1 VEPAEL
7 RFVLPP
13 DWSRNFLVPT
23 TLRESRAIWLLATL
37 GMIAAL
43 YFAKTVF
50 VPLAVAVLLTFVLAP
65 PFRLLRGWGVP
76 RAAAAPIV
84 VALAFIFMLAI
95 ASILGQQLTQ
105 LAERLPRYEFTITQK
120 IQKIRDS
127 MLGGGTFQRM
137 SRFFRDVNQQISG
150 KESDQHPASTDN
162 QPKPAPVEIVQPP
175 ARPTEVIRRLIGP
188 LLDPLTTFGL
198 IVLFV
203 LFLLLERETLR
214 DRIIRLAGSHDLG
227 RTTEAINDAARR
239 LSRYFLVQTGLNAL
253 FGTLVAIGLTVIGVP
268 NPVLWGILGMLLR
281 FVPYIGAWV
290 AAALPIAVSFAVDPG
305 WSMTLW
311 TVTLFLVVE
320 PIIGQV
326 LEPLLYGH
334 STGVTPVA
342 VIVSA
347 TFWTWLWG
355 PIGLLLSTPLTVCLG
370 VLGRHI
376 ESLQFLGIMI
386 GDEPPL
392 TPAQSFYQRTLSG
405 STNEA
410 IDEVEQCL
418 KQDKNLIACYQDI
431 VLEALLL
438 ASIDRRRGVLDDKNV
453 DQINEVVR
461 SLLAEFADQEEASS
475 AEPQSPKTSGEP
487 QQKRTRAASAQSH
500 VDNRPV
506 LCVGGPGPFDHTTAL
521 ILAQLLESAGIRVRL
536 ETDAGIAPLNVIQ
549 LATAGVQVVCLSYLH
564 LGHSPAHVRYSIRR
578 LRRRIPSAM
587 IVACLF
593 GYEKSSVPKLE
604 VTGANEHAMTLADVV
619 TLCTKAVKSEQVS
632 VSGLKTK
639 EIA

>member
-1 VEPAEL
+1 MPA
-7 RFVLPP
+7 
-13 DWSRNFLVPT
+13 
-23 TLRESRAIWLLATL
+23 TLREARAIWLLATF
-37 GMIAAL
+37 GIVAAL

-65 PFRLLRGWGVP
+65 PFRLLRGWGLP

-105 LAERLPRYEFTITQK
+105 LAERLPHYEFTITQK
-120 IQKIRDS
+120 IQKLRDS

-137 SRFFRDVNQQISG
+137 SRFLRDVNQQISG
-150 KESDQHPASTDN
+150 KQGDQPAASTNN

-175 ARPTEVIRRLIGP
+175 PPPTEVIRRLAEP

-203 LFLLLERETLR
+203 LFFLLERETLR

-253 FGTLVAIGLTVIGVP
+253 FGTLVAVGLTVIGVP
-268 NPVLWGILGMLLR
+268 NPILWGIVGMLLR
-281 FVPYIGAWV
+281 FVPYIGAWI
-290 AAALPIAVSFAVDPG
+290 AAALPIAISFAVDPG

-311 TVTLFLVVE
+311 TVALFLVVE

-376 ESLQFLGIMI
+376 ESLEFLGIMI

-418 KQDKNLIACYQDI
+418 KQGKPLIACYQDI

-438 ASIDRRRGVLDDKNV
+438 ASIDRRRGVLDEENV
-453 DQINEVVR
+453 EQINEVVR
-461 SLLAEFADQEEASS
+461 SLLAEFAEYEEPSS
-475 AEPQSPKTSGEP
+475 AKPQPSELSGQAQRE
-487 QQKRTRAASAQSH
+487 RTQPASAPCGP
-500 VDNRPV
+500 DDRPV
-506 LCVGGPGPFDHTTAL
+506 LCVDGPGPFDHTAAL
-521 ILAQLLESAGIRVRL
+521 VLAQLLESAGIHVRL
-536 ETDAGIAPLNVIQ
+536 ETEAGISPLNVIQ
-549 LATAGVQVVCLSYLH
+549 LATAGVRVVCLSYLY
-564 LGHSPAHVRYSIRR
+564 LGHSPAHVHYSIRR
-578 LRRRIPSAM
+578 VRRRMPSAI

-593 GYEKSSVPKLE
+593 GYDDRSVPKLE
-604 VTGANEHAMTLADVV
+604 VTGANEHAITLADVV
-619 TLCTKAVKSEQVS
+619 TLCSKAVKSERAAVS
-632 VSGLKTK
+632 DDLKAK

>member
-1 VEPAEL
+1 
-7 RFVLPP
+7 
-13 DWSRNFLVPT
+13 
-23 TLRESRAIWLLATL
+23 
-37 GMIAAL
+37 MIAAL

-105 LAERLPRYEFTITQK
+105 LAERLPQYEFTITQK
-120 IQKIRDS
+120 IQKLRDS
-127 MLGGGTFQRM
+127 MLGGATFQRM
-137 SRFFRDVNQQISG
+137 SRFLRDVNQQISG
-150 KESDQHPASTDN
+150 QQSDQHAASTDN

-175 ARPTEVIRRLIGP
+175 ARPTEVIRRLAEP

-203 LFLLLERETLR
+203 LFFLLERETLR

-239 LSRYFLVQTGLNAL
+239 LSRYFLVQTGLNVL
-253 FGTLVAIGLTVIGVP
+253 FGTLVAIGLTLIGVP

-281 FVPYIGAWV
+281 FVPYIGAWI
-290 AAALPIAVSFAVDPG
+290 AAALPIAISFAADPG

-311 TVTLFLVVE
+311 TAALFLVVE

-334 STGVTPVA
+334 STGVSPVS

-392 TPAQSFYQRTLSG
+392 TPPQSFYQRTLSG
-405 STNEA
+405 STDEA
-410 IDEVEQCL
+410 IGEVEQCL
-418 KQDKNLIACYQDI
+418 KQGKNLTACFQDV
-431 VLEALLL
+431 VLEAMLL
-438 ASIDRRRGVLDDKNV
+438 ASIDRRRGVLDDENV
-453 DQINEVVR
+453 EQINEVVR
-461 SLLAEFADQEEASS
+461 SLLAELADHGEPSS
-475 AEPQSPKTSGEP
+475 AEPQASEISNESR
-487 QQKRTRAASAQSH
+487 QESTRAASAPSSS
-500 VDNRPV
+500 DDRPV
-506 LCVGGPGPFDHTTAL
+506 LCIGGPGPFDHTAAL
-521 ILAQLLESAGIRVRL
+521 LLAQLLENAGIRVRL
-536 ETDAGIAPLNVIQ
+536 ETDAGISPLNVIQ
-549 LATAGVQVVCLSYLH
+549 LATAGVRVVCLSYLY
-564 LGHSPAHVRYSIRR
+564 LGHGPTHIRYSIRR
-578 LRRRIPSAM
+578 VRRRIPSAM

-593 GYEKSSVPKLE
+593 GYDERSVPKLE
-604 VTGANEHAMTLADVV
+604 VTGANEHAMTLGEAV
-619 TLCTKAVKSEQVS
+619 TLCSKAVES
-632 VSGLKTK
+632 VSDGLKTK

>member
-1 VEPAEL
+1 MPAT
-7 RFVLPP
+7 
-13 DWSRNFLVPT
+13 SR
-23 TLRESRAIWLLATL
+23 EARAIWLLATL

-65 PFRLLRGWGVP
+65 PFRLLRGWGLP

-84 VALAFIFMLAI
+84 VALAFIFILAI
-95 ASILGQQLTQ
+95 GSILGQQLTQ
-105 LAERLPRYEFTITQK
+105 LAERLPQYEFTTTQK
-120 IQKIRDS
+120 IQKLRDS

-137 SRFFRDVNQQISG
+137 FRFLREVNQQISG
-150 KESDQHPASTDN
+150 KQSDEHAASTDN
-162 QPKPAPVEIVQPP
+162 RPKPAPVEIVQHP
-175 ARPTEVIRRLIGP
+175 ARPTEVIRRLAEP

-203 LFLLLERETLR
+203 LFFLLERETLR

-239 LSRYFLVQTGLNAL
+239 LSRYFLMQTGLNAL

-268 NPVLWGILGMLLR
+268 NPILWGILGMLLR
-281 FVPYIGAWV
+281 FVPYIGALI
-290 AAALPIAVSFAVDPG
+290 AAALPIAISFAVDPG

-311 TVTLFLVVE
+311 TATLFLVVE

-326 LEPLLYGH
+326 LEPLLYGR

-418 KQDKNLIACYQDI
+418 KQGKDLTACYQDV
-431 VLEALLL
+431 VLEAMLL
-438 ASIDRRRGVLDDKNV
+438 ASIDRRRGVLDDENV
-453 DQINEVVR
+453 EQINEVVR
-461 SLLAEFADQEEASS
+461 SLLAEFADHGEPSPV
-475 AEPQSPKTSGEP
+475 EPQASEISG
-487 QQKRTRAASAQSH
+487 QSKRKRTRAALAPSH
-500 VDNRPV
+500 PDDRPV
-506 LCVGGPGPFDHTTAL
+506 LCISGPGPFDHTAAL
-521 ILAQLLESAGIRVRL
+521 MLAQLLENAGIRVRL
-536 ETDAGIAPLNVIQ
+536 ETDAEISPQKVIQ
-549 LATAGVQVVCLSYLH
+549 LATAGVRVVCLSYLY
-564 LGHSPAHVRYSIRR
+564 LGHGPAHVRYSIRR
-578 LRRRIPSAM
+578 VRRRIPSAM

-593 GYEKSSVPKLE
+593 GYDERSVPKLE
-604 VTGANEHAMTLADVV
+604 VTGANEYAMTLADVV
-619 TLCTKAVKSEQVS
+619 TLCSKAVKSEQTAVS
-632 VSGLKTK
+632 DSLKTK
-639 EIA
+639 EIT

>member
-1 VEPAEL
+1 MPA
-7 RFVLPP
+7 
-13 DWSRNFLVPT
+13 

-37 GMIAAL
+37 GIVAAL

-65 PFRLLRGWGVP
+65 PFRVLRGWGLP
-76 RAAAAPIV
+76 RAIAAPIV
-84 VALAFIFMLAI
+84 VALAFIILLAI
-95 ASILGQQLTQ
+95 ASILGQQLSQ
-105 LAERLPRYEFTITQK
+105 LAERLPQYEFTITQK
-120 IQKIRDS
+120 IQKLRDS
-127 MLGGGTFQRM
+127 MLNGGTFQRM
-137 SRFFRDVNQQISG
+137 SRFLGDVKEQISG
-150 KESDQHPASTDN
+150 TQTDQPIASISN

-175 ARPTEVIRRLIGP
+175 PGPTEVIRRLAEP

-203 LFLLLERETLR
+203 LFFLLERETLR
-214 DRIIRLAGSHDLG
+214 DRMIRLAGSHDLG

-239 LSRYFLVQTGLNAL
+239 LSRYFLVQTALNAL
-253 FGTLVAIGLTVIGVP
+253 FGTLVAVGLTVIGVP
-268 NPVLWGILGMLLR
+268 NPILWGILGMLLR
-281 FVPYIGAWV
+281 FVPYVGAWI
-290 AAALPIAVSFAVDPG
+290 AAALPIAISFSVDPG

-311 TVTLFLVVE
+311 TGALFLVIE
-320 PIIGQV
+320 PMIGQV
-326 LEPLLYGH
+326 LEPLVYGR

-355 PIGLLLSTPLTVCLG
+355 PVGLLLSTPLAVCLG

-418 KQDKNLIACYQDI
+418 KQGKDLIACYQDT
-431 VLEALLL
+431 VLEAMLL
-438 ASIDRRRGVLDDKNV
+438 ASIDRRRGVLDDENV
-453 DQINEVVR
+453 EQINEVVR
-461 SLLAEFADQEEASS
+461 SILAEFTEYEQPSS
-475 AEPQSPKTSGEP
+475 AMQQPTEVSGHRQP
-487 QQKRTRAASAQSH
+487 KRTPSPLASCGQDGH
-500 VDNRPV
+500 PV
-506 LCVGGPGPFDHTTAL
+506 LCVGGPGPFDHTAAQ
-521 ILAQLLESAGIRVRL
+521 ILAQLLENAGIRVRL
-536 ETDAGIAPLNVIQ
+536 ESDAGISPLNVIQ
-549 LATAGVQVVCLSYLH
+549 LTTTGVLVVCLSYLY
-564 LGHSPAHVRYSIRR
+564 LGHSSTHLRYSIRR
-578 LRRRIPSAM
+578 LRRQMPSAM

-593 GYEKSSVPKLE
+593 GYDERSLPKLE
-604 VTGANEHAMTLADVV
+604 VTGANAHAMTLADVV
-619 TLCTKAVKSEQVS
+619 ALCSRALKSEQTAVS
-632 VSGLKTK
+632 DDLKAK

>member
-1 VEPAEL
+1 M
-7 RFVLPP
+7 
-13 DWSRNFLVPT
+13 PT

-37 GMIAAL
+37 GIVAAL

-50 VPLAVAVLLTFVLAP
+50 MPVAVAVLLTFVLAP
-65 PFRLLRGWGVP
+65 PFRVLRGWGLP
-76 RAAAAPIV
+76 RAVAAPIV

-105 LAERLPRYEFTITQK
+105 LAERLPQYEFTITQK
-120 IQKIRDS
+120 IQKLRDS
-127 MLGGGTFQRM
+127 MLSGGTFERM
-137 SRFFRDVNQQISG
+137 SRFLGKVNQQILG
-150 KESDQHPASTDN
+150 TQSDRPTASISD

-175 ARPTEVIRRLIGP
+175 PRPTEVIRRLAEP

-203 LFLLLERETLR
+203 LFFLLERETLR
-214 DRIIRLAGSHDLG
+214 DRMIRLAGSHDLG

-239 LSRYFLVQTGLNAL
+239 LSRYFLLQTGLNAL
-253 FGTLVAIGLTVIGVP
+253 FGTLVAVGLTVIGVP
-268 NPVLWGILGMLLR
+268 NPILWGILGILLR
-281 FVPYIGAWV
+281 FVPYVGAWI

-311 TVTLFLVVE
+311 TAALFLVIE

-326 LEPLLYGH
+326 LEPLVYGR

-355 PIGLLLSTPLTVCLG
+355 PVGLLLSTPLAVCLG

-392 TPAQSFYQRTLSG
+392 TPAQSFYQRTLSV

-410 IDEVEQCL
+410 IDEIEQCL
-418 KQDKNLIACYQDI
+418 KQGKDLIACYQDI

-438 ASIDRRRGVLDDKNV
+438 ASIDRRRGVLDNGNV
-453 DQINEVVR
+453 EQINEVVR
-461 SLLAEFADQEEASS
+461 SMLAEFAEYEQPS
-475 AEPQSPKTSGEP
+475 SPKPQPIEVSGQAQRE
-487 QQKRTRAASAQSH
+487 RTPAALALGR
-500 VDNRPV
+500 DGRPV
-506 LCVGGPGPFDHTTAL
+506 LCISGPGPFDHTAAQ
-521 ILAQLLESAGIRVRL
+521 ILAQVLERIGIRVRL
-536 ETDAGIAPLNVIQ
+536 ESDAGISPLNVTQ
-549 LATAGVQVVCLSYLH
+549 LTTADVQVVCLSYLY
-564 LGHSPAHVRYSIRR
+564 LGHSPAHLRYSIRR
-578 LRRRIPSAM
+578 LRRRMPSTM

-593 GYEKSSVPKLE
+593 GYEERSVPKLE
-604 VTGANEHAMTLADVV
+604 VTGANEHAMTLSDVV
-619 TLCTKAVKSEQVS
+619 ALCSQAVKSERAAICDD
-632 VSGLKTK
+632 LKAK

>member
-1 VEPAEL
+1 MV
-7 RFVLPP
+7 
-13 DWSRNFLVPT
+13 
-23 TLRESRAIWLLATL
+23 
-37 GMIAAL
+37 AAL

-65 PFRLLRGWGVP
+65 PFRLLRGWGLP

-84 VALAFIFMLAI
+84 VALAFIFILAI

-105 LAERLPRYEFTITQK
+105 LAERLPQYEFTITQK
-120 IQKIRDS
+120 IQKLRDS
-127 MLGGGTFQRM
+127 MLGGGTFQHM
-137 SRFFRDVNQQISG
+137 SRFLRDVNQQISG
-150 KESDQHPASTDN
+150 KQSDQHAASTDN

-175 ARPTEVIRRLIGP
+175 ARPTEVIRRLAEP

-203 LFLLLERETLR
+203 LFFLLERERLR

-239 LSRYFLVQTGLNAL
+239 LSRYFLAQTGLNAL

-268 NPVLWGILGMLLR
+268 NPILWGILGMLLR
-281 FVPYIGAWV
+281 FVPYIGALI
-290 AAALPIAVSFAVDPG
+290 AAVLPIAISFAVDPG

-311 TVTLFLVVE
+311 TAALFLVVE
-320 PIIGQV
+320 PMIGQV

-376 ESLQFLGIMI
+376 ESLEFLGIMI

-418 KQDKNLIACYQDI
+418 KQGKDLTACYQDV
-431 VLEALLL
+431 VLEAMLL
-438 ASIDRRRGVLDDKNV
+438 ASIDRRRGVLDDENV
-453 DQINEVVR
+453 EQINEVVR
-461 SLLAEFADQEEASS
+461 SLLAEFADHGEPSS
-475 AEPQSPKTSGEP
+475 VEPQASEISGQP
-487 QQKRTRAASAQSH
+487 QRKRTRAASAPSRP
-500 VDNRPV
+500 DDRPV
-506 LCVGGPGPFDHTTAL
+506 LCISGPGPFDHTAAL
-521 ILAQLLESAGIRVRL
+521 ILAQLLENVGIRVRL
-536 ETDAGIAPLNVIQ
+536 ETDAGISPQKVIQ
-549 LATAGVQVVCLSYLH
+549 LATAGVRVVCLSYLY
-564 LGHSPAHVRYSIRR
+564 LGHGPAHIRYSIRR
-578 LRRRIPSAM
+578 VRRRIPSAM

-593 GYEKSSVPKLE
+593 GYDERSVPKLE
-604 VTGANEHAMTLADVV
+604 VTGANEHAMTLPDVV
-619 TLCTKAVKSEQVS
+619 TLCSKVVKSEQTAVS
-632 VSGLKTK
+632 DGLKTSRLG
-639 EIA
+639 A

>member
-1 VEPAEL
+1 MPA
-7 RFVLPP
+7 
-13 DWSRNFLVPT
+13 

-37 GMIAAL
+37 GIVAAL

-65 PFRLLRGWGVP
+65 PFRVLRGWGLP
-76 RAAAAPIV
+76 RAIAAPIV
-84 VALAFIFMLAI
+84 VALAFIILLAI
-95 ASILGQQLTQ
+95 ASILGQQLSQ
-105 LAERLPRYEFTITQK
+105 LAERLPQYEFTITQK
-120 IQKIRDS
+120 IQKLRDS
-127 MLGGGTFQRM
+127 MLNGGTFQRM
-137 SRFFRDVNQQISG
+137 SRFLGDVKEQISG
-150 KESDQHPASTDN
+150 TQTDQPIASISN

-175 ARPTEVIRRLIGP
+175 PGRTEVIRRLAEP

-203 LFLLLERETLR
+203 LFFLLERETLR
-214 DRIIRLAGSHDLG
+214 DRMIRLAGSHDLG

-239 LSRYFLVQTGLNAL
+239 LSRYFLVQTALNAL
-253 FGTLVAIGLTVIGVP
+253 FGTLVAVGLTVIGVP
-268 NPVLWGILGMLLR
+268 NPILWGILGMLLR
-281 FVPYIGAWV
+281 FVPYVGAWI
-290 AAALPIAVSFAVDPG
+290 AAALPIAISFSVDPG

-311 TVTLFLVVE
+311 TGALFLVIE
-320 PIIGQV
+320 PMIGQV
-326 LEPLLYGH
+326 LEPWVYGR

-355 PIGLLLSTPLTVCLG
+355 PVGLLLSTPLAVCLG

-418 KQDKNLIACYQDI
+418 KQGKDLIACYQDT
-431 VLEALLL
+431 VLEAMLL
-438 ASIDRRRGVLDDKNV
+438 ASIDRRRGVLDDENV
-453 DQINEVVR
+453 EQINEVVR
-461 SLLAEFADQEEASS
+461 SILAEFTEYEQPSS
-475 AEPQSPKTSGEP
+475 AMQQPTEVSGHRQP
-487 QQKRTRAASAQSH
+487 KRTPSPLASCGQDGH
-500 VDNRPV
+500 PV
-506 LCVGGPGPFDHTTAL
+506 LCVGGPGPFDHTAAQ
-521 ILAQLLESAGIRVRL
+521 ILAQLLENAGIRVRL
-536 ETDAGIAPLNVIQ
+536 ESDAGISPLNVIQ
-549 LATAGVQVVCLSYLH
+549 LTTTGVLVVCLSYLY
-564 LGHSPAHVRYSIRR
+564 LGHSSTHLRYSIRR
-578 LRRRIPSAM
+578 LRRQMPSAM

-593 GYEKSSVPKLE
+593 GYDERSLPKLE
-604 VTGANEHAMTLADVV
+604 VTGANAHAMTLADVV
-619 TLCTKAVKSEQVS
+619 ALCSRALKSEQTAVS
-632 VSGLKTK
+632 DDLKAK